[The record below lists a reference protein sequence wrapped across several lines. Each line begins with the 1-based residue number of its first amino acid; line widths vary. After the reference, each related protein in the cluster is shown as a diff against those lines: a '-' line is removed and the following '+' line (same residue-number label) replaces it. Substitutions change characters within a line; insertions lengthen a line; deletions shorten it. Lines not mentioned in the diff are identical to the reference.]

1 MGEGEKI
8 ETILSKIISKSL
20 LSLVFQKDPSDEKIK
35 TNYFKKSSGITATN
49 TCGESWNKHKHAH
62 QLLKWEGS
70 LRISLCKH
78 HMCCIFN
85 EDFGQANIVREER
98 DHFKNFK

>member
-1 MGEGEKI
+1 MYRKI
-8 ETILSKIISKSL
+8 ET
-20 LSLVFQKDPSDEKIK
+20 F
-35 TNYFKKSSGITATN
+35 YFKKSSGITATN

-85 EDFGQANIVREER
+85 EDLGQANIVREER
-98 DHFKNFK
+98 DHFKNFE